1 MRCIWVCCFTILVA
15 FTSCKTG
22 SPSVLEQALQS
33 SNPKIKNVMKSSA
46 GHEIQI
52 LYTEV
57 ERDSLN
63 RPQFSEYAFNLNK
76 DSYFYPAS
84 TVKLPVLLLAL
95 EKLSTDPLLRDQ
107 VDLNTPY
114 KILGD
119 TVVHQLATNLV
130 EIIAVSDNE
139 AYNHLFEFL
148 GRDSI
153 NALVARKRLGP
164 FQINHRLSTSDSDA
178 ALSRGLV
185 FYPQNADSIVVS
197 GYTSRPIK
205 KLDLKNLR
213 KGKAYMQ
220 GDSLVDQAFDFSAKN
235 YFPLRT
241 QQEVLKRLLFEDA
254 YTPEERFQIKPEYRD
269 FLLETMPK
277 YPRELGYDLEQF
289 PDGYVKFFVY
299 GDTEAKLDHSVAIFN
314 KVGDAYG
321 TLTDNAFIQTKDGV
335 EFLLSATLLVN
346 ENATFNDDTYEYE
359 ELGLPFLGE
368 LGREILRL
376 KQSEQDY

>member
-1 MRCIWVCCFTILVA
+1 MRCIWVCCFTILVV

-22 SPSVLEQALQS
+22 SPSVFEQALQS
-33 SNPKIKNVMKSSA
+33 SNPKIKNVMQSPA

-52 LYTEV
+52 LYTEIK
-57 ERDSLN
+57 RDSLN
-63 RPQFSEYAFNLNK
+63 RPQFTEYAFNLDEDN
-76 DSYFYPAS
+76 YFYPAS

-114 KILGD
+114 KIPGD
-119 TVVHQLATNLV
+119 TVVHQLATDLV

-164 FQINHRLSTSDSDA
+164 FQINHRLSTPDSDA

-197 GYTSRPIK
+197 GYTSKPIK
-205 KLDLKNLR
+205 KLNLKNLR

-220 GDSLVDQAFDFSAKN
+220 GDSLVEQAFDFSAKN

-241 QQEVLKRLLFEDA
+241 QQEVLKRLLFENA

-277 YPRELGYDLEQF
+277 YPRELGYDPEQF

-299 GDTEAKLDHSVAIFN
+299 GDTAAKLDHSVAIFN